1 MERALTIVWMKR
13 AKRERVWRK
22 NDASENYSAFIVIFL
37 SLCDF
42 VCALWAYDTAI

>member
-1 MERALTIVWMKR
+1 MER
-13 AKRERVWRK
+13 AKRERVWK
-22 NDASENYSAFIVIFL
+22 KKIDASENYSAFIVIFL